1 MDKSNLELVGKI
13 LEIKQSPYSSNV
25 LDIIL
30 IMERTNGYVVEESD
44 KFSLLIYK
52 VNDFDYKNLIVG
64 EKVYIKGKVCS
75 NLFRNCKYR
84 RRVMIMPT
92 EIKLIEGSD
101 K

>member
-1 MDKSNLELVGKI
+1 MDKSNLELIGKI

-30 IMERTNGYVVEESD
+30 LMERSNGCVLEESD
-44 KFSLLIYK
+44 KFVLLIYK
-52 VNDFDYKNLIVG
+52 VNDYDHKKLIVG

-84 RRVMIMPT
+84 RRMMIMPT
-92 EIKLIEGSD
+92 EISLIDGGD